1 MLKID
6 AVNKYY
12 GGVRAV
18 NNVTLNMLNM
28 NIVGLIGTNG
38 AGKTSLFNLISGFN
52 TADSGSAEFEG
63 QNILGLLPSDIAK
76 MGMIRTFQT
85 PIGFP
90 KMTVMENMLVFS
102 RQINSGL
109 FSNLFNLNEIKNE
122 IYDEAESILEAFG
135 LINKKN
141 IWVMELSAPELK
153 MLEFARASMAKPK
166 LMLLDEPAAGVNPAI
181 LDQLCERIISL
192 KDSGVNFLI
201 VDHNLKFICEISE
214 YIFAMADGLIISEG
228 KPNTVIN
235 DQNVIDCYI
244 GKKKN

>member
-6 AVNKYY
+6 TVNKYY

-18 NNVTLNMLNM
+18 NNVTLNMLNK

-63 QNILGLLPSDIAK
+63 KNILGLLPSDIAK

-109 FSNLFNLNEIKNE
+109 FSNLFNFNEIKNE

-135 LINKKN
+135 FSVNKSN
-141 IWVMELSAPELK
+141 ANSE
-153 MLEFARASMAKPK
+153 
-166 LMLLDEPAAGVNPAI
+166 NPVSI
-181 LDQLCERIISL
+181 LYICYRYFIFSL
-192 KDSGVNFLI
+192 QIYFS
-201 VDHNLKFICEISE
+201 H
-214 YIFAMADGLIISEG
+214 
-228 KPNTVIN
+228 
-235 DQNVIDCYI
+235 
-244 GKKKN
+244 